1 MSDLPE
7 KDNNLNENT
16 ENISNEEDGASTIF
30 SDPADHKKTAVKQ
43 KRRLL
48 PIIISAVLAV
58 AVLAGGTVAV
68 IKLIPEREDDTST
81 PSVETIKVLDK
92 SSDDF
97 KIVTVTNKNGT
108 FKLYSEEEKV
118 ESSSS
123 SSDTSSSSTKTV
135 WYLDGYAKDVINSS
149 SVSSIVS
156 SVASV
161 TASREVTR

>member
-16 ENISNEEDGASTIF
+16 ENIDVGEDGASTVF
-30 SDPADHKKTAVKQ
+30 SDPADHKKTAARK
-43 KRRLL
+43 KRPLL

-97 KIVTVTNKNGT
+97 KTVTVTNKNGT
-108 FKLYSEEEKV
+108 FKLYSEEEKD
-118 ESSSS
+118 ESST
-123 SSDTSSSSTKTV
+123 SSDTSSSNVKTV
-135 WYLDGYAKDVINSS
+135 CEPI
-149 SVSSIVS
+149 
-156 SVASV
+156 
-161 TASREVTR
+161 